1 MARLI
6 TKGVVRGH
14 GYSRSFGGN
23 TLFFVLVWFPHV
35 LWKVLLFL
43 FSLSFSSEDDS
54 SIYFSMK
61 PPIKYRSVVSTAGSS
76 ALHVRT
82 HARLF
87 LSNLSFSFA
96 FVVKG
101 GLGHHVPIA
110 HCQYMEQILRS
121 PYLTFKLC
129 IHLLR
134 DKITPLDNKS
144 RHRFYV

>member
-1 MARLI
+1 MG
-6 TKGVVRGH
+6 THEVSVVTPSSSSSSGFPMF
-14 GYSRSFGGN
+14 FGK
-23 TLFFVLVWFPHV
+23 FFFFFFP
-35 LWKVLLFL
+35 FL
-43 FSLSFSSEDDS
+43 FRPEDDS